1 MFSPLSLAWHDTTTT
16 EQTKAQLVGVKRST
30 AVEEDEELSFGN
42 RGEEAGERVES
53 HTHKWCII
61 MTIINC
67 TCGYRCSSVASD
79 AVPVLLFFCCRS
91 EERKIQCTSIDAYG
105 STLLYSVD
113 WQWHGRMR
121 WTERGGGNRRRIATV
136 FIHSPTHFDLRSWE

>member
-16 EQTKAQLVGVKRST
+16 EQTKAQLVSVKRST
-30 AVEEDEELSFGN
+30 AIEEDEELSFGN

-67 TCGYRCSSVASD
+67 TCGYRCSSAASD
-79 AVPVLLFFCCRS
+79 AVPYSSYFCFFAVGARSVKFNARRLMLMALLCSTRL
-91 EERKIQCTSIDAYG
+91 TG
-105 STLLYSVD
+105 SGMEGCDGLSV
-113 WQWHGRMR
+113 GAV
-121 WTERGGGNRRRIATV
+121 TEDG
-136 FIHSPTHFDLRSWE
+136 